1 MDPNN
6 PNPTPAPATPPA
18 TPPAAGTDPNN
29 PTPTPG
35 GAQPHSEP
43 SPGEGG
49 QPAPAAGAQSDPNN
63 PDPKPGEGEG
73 DGKKGEGDEPKGAPE
88 KYELELP
95 EGMQIDEALM
105 GEFEPVLRE
114 LDLTNEQAS
123 KLAVLVPK
131 IQEHQAAAWAKQVD
145 AWEQSVNADP
155 DLGGANLAETTEV
168 CKKALAAFGSEELT
182 QYLDET
188 GFGNHPALVKFV
200 HKVGKSLTED
210 SMIPGNPSGGTK
222 KSFYQNSDHK

>member
-35 GAQPHSEP
+35 AAQPHSEP
-43 SPGEGG
+43 APGEGG
-49 QPAPAAGAQSDPNN
+49 QPAPAAGAQPDPNN
-63 PDPKPGEGEG
+63 PDPKPGDG

-131 IQEHQAAAWAKQVD
+131 IQEQQAAAWAKQVD

-155 DLGGANLAETTEV
+155 ELGGANLAETTEV
-168 CKKALAAFGSEELT
+168 CKKALAAFGDEELT
-182 QYLDET
+182 RYLDET

-210 SMIPGNPSGGTK
+210 SMIPGNPSGGPK